1 MKYEEEIKRILP
13 KIFKEFFHRYP
24 HLQVF
29 YEHDNCLINNDLM
42 DIDFVQKSILYTDK
56 IDYVENYY
64 HIKPNY
70 KAYRNIYAI
79 SLRNNYYLGYL
90 ILQYYIETKYPKE
103 EKSIKEILAEEGFI
117 DSLFWYKREYGLE
130 ISDAEDFIVRD
141 IKDFYPSLSI
151 KDYASYFPG
160 DKLGLFSKIKKY
172 YNSLYERAGVDFGL
186 LQAPWHSWILA
197 DMFLIN
203 IDMALQKAKIK
214 FFRDGDSYFFVK
226 DDFIQENLK
235 KIDTVFDAFGMKY
248 TEYQISTKKTLLKAF
263 LSEMYRLKNKS
274 LKSIFPIRIA
284 IKDIQNRRFDI
295 ARILKEQIP
304 SRISKEKLA
313 KKLLEIKTWDDFE
326 LYHILDW
333 IIHNTINIES
343 SNNFIERYA
352 KSKWFLRAQIRRF
365 LLHNNEHQILKYI
378 FQHIRHE
385 NNEKLDYQKF
395 TDMINKSSLH
405 DS

>member
-117 DSLFWYKREYGLE
+117 DSLFLYKREYGLE

-151 KDYASYFPG
+151 KDYASYFPE
-160 DKLGLFSKIKKY
+160 DKLDLFSHIKNY
-172 YNSLYERAGVDFGL
+172 YNSLYKKAGLDFGL
-186 LQAPWHSWILA
+186 LQNTWHSWILA

-248 TEYQISTKKTLLKAF
+248 TEYQKTTKKTFFQAF
-263 LSEMYRLKNKS
+263 ISELFKVKNKS

-284 IKDIQNRRFDI
+284 IKDLQNRRFDI
-295 ARILKEQIP
+295 ARILKQEIDDN
-304 SRISKEKLA
+304 ISKDKLA
-313 KKLLEIKTWDDFE
+313 RKLLEIKTWDDFE
-326 LYHILDW
+326 LYHIVHW
-333 IIHNTINIES
+333 AMYSKIHL
-343 SNNFIERYA
+343 NFDFFFLMEKY
-352 KSKWFLRAQIRRF
+352 KSGNSFLRAQIRLF
-365 LLHNNEHQILKYI
+365 LLIE
-378 FQHIRHE
+378 
-385 NNEKLDYQKF
+385 NEKDLLGKITE
-395 TDMINKSSLH
+395 TDDEKIYEIFHYDQHKNILNAKH
-405 DS
+405 